1 MRVPPPPFVKRL
13 TSPPV
18 INIKSG
24 ATFFRRH
31 PSSLPPPNQHAHLQP
46 PKNDNR
52 PLFKGISFQVPS
64 HLSQSPQQNESSWV
78 VVGPSRSGKTTFLQM
93 LRGELHCSPISART
107 WPWLTQHNL
116 TPQTAIKY
124 VGFNG
129 KGISE
134 VTTSAYLSARYESL
148 REDTDFSLKEYLL
161 GQTQFNLGHI
171 PGEHVISQH
180 LFDKVVKDLSLVELL
195 DTPVAFLSN
204 GQSRRAAIAKALMAE
219 PEVLLL
225 DEPFVGLDP
234 GASKALSVMLKT
246 LAERAS
252 PRVVISCRP
261 QDPLPGWIKRVVY
274 LEGAG
279 EVAIAGQLGIEGAED
294 AFVKEAGG
302 GSQVDIITEAD
313 EGALGEPLVEMNG
326 CKVRYGNKIAL
337 GNWDGG
343 LHWTVR
349 RGQRWG
355 VFGPNGSGKT
365 TIVALL
371 CSDHPQTY
379 SLPIKLFGRNRMPE
393 PGSGERPLT
402 FWDIQSRIGHSS
414 PEIHKHMPRG
424 LNVQQVLES
433 AWADTFKGVPK
444 LDEDAKQKVKA
455 TLRWFEKELNP
466 RYSNDKDGPRDD
478 VAWAQDYLF
487 GGLSFSAQRVL
498 LFLRAI
504 IKHPDI
510 VVLDEAF
517 SGMDEYVRDKCML
530 FLACGEEKAYAA
542 DRTVVEHPASEKIK
556 VKGLGE
562 DQALICISHVKE
574 EVPDCVKEWLCLP
587 EPNMGLPARFGQLGK
602 PLRTDEDTW
611 MHTIW
616 GLNRRN

>member
-1 MRVPPPPFVKRL
+1 MRIPPPPFAKRL

-24 ATFFRRH
+24 ASFFRRH
-31 PSSLPPPNQHAHLQP
+31 PSSRPPPSQHPHQQQ
-46 PKNDNR
+46 PKNDNP
-52 PLFKGISFQVPS
+52 PLFKGVSFQIPS
-64 HLSQSPQQNESSWV
+64 HLPQSSQQNESSWV
-78 VVGPSRSGKTTFLQM
+78 VIGPSRSGKTSFLQM
-93 LRGELHCSPISART
+93 LRGELHCSPVSART

-161 GQTQFNLGHI
+161 GETQFNLGHI
-171 PGEHVISQH
+171 PGEHIIDRL
-180 LFDKVVKDLSLVELL
+180 LFDKVVKDLRLTELL
-195 DTPVAFLSN
+195 DIPVAFLSN

-234 GASKALSVMLKT
+234 GASRGLGEMLKA

-252 PRVVISCRP
+252 PRVVISSRP
-261 QDPLPGWIKRVVY
+261 QDPLPDWIQRVVY

-279 EVAIAGQLGIEGAED
+279 EVAVTGELEAD
-294 AFVKEAGG
+294 AVQDGLVKDTGG
-302 GSQVDIITEAD
+302 RKQVEIIRDAD
-313 EGALGEPLVEMNG
+313 EGALGDPLVEIKG
-326 CKVRYGNKIAL
+326 CMVRYGNKIAL
-337 GNWDGG
+337 GNWEGG

-379 SLPIKLFGRNRMPE
+379 SLPIKLFGRNRMPD
-393 PGSGERPLT
+393 PGSDERPLT
-402 FWDIQSRIGHSS
+402 FWDIQSRVGHSS
-414 PEIHKHMPRG
+414 PEIHRHMPRS
-424 LNVQQVLES
+424 LNVRQVLES

-444 LDEDAKQKVKA
+444 LDQEAKDKVEA

-466 RYSNDKDGPRDD
+466 RYSKDRDSPSGD
-478 VAWAQDYLF
+478 IAWAQDYLF

-530 FLACGEEKAYAA
+530 FLACGEEKAYTA
-542 DRTVVEHPASEKIK
+542 DRTVAKHPVPENIK

-574 EVPDCVKEWLCLP
+574 EVPDCVKEWMCLP
-587 EPNMGLPARFGQLGK
+587 EPNMGLPARFGRLER
-602 PLRTDEDTW
+602 PLKTDEKTW
-611 MHTIW
+611 MHDIW
-616 GLNRRN
+616 ALK